1 MTPSG
6 HQNDNSFLL
15 RANSSKWSVEIDFG
29 KCDWWMRIF
38 NLSVKVEI
46 DWKLNGISLIA
57 LHLIIAVMIIDERK
71 QTTM

>member
-29 KCDWWMRIF
+29 KCDWRKHIF
-38 NLSVKVEI
+38 NLSVKAKIVIE
-46 DWKLNGISLIA
+46 S
-57 LHLIIAVMIIDERK
+57 
-71 QTTM
+71 